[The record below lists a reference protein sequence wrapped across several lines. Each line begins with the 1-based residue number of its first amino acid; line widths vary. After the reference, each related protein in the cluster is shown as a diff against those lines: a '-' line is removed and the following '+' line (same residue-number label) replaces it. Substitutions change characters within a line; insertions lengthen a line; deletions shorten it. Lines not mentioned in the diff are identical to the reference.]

1 MKLKIIL
8 IILVLIMSIECVKI
22 TDFCHN
28 QNKQECSG
36 KYKLSCAD
44 ILCARNET
52 NCQEFTL
59 FSNLYII
66 CTKIQINK
74 KFYTNQKKRFETF
87 MAQIKDCSSS
97 FKLRY

>member
-44 ILCARNET
+44 ILCASSLIVFKHLPVIKFHILIKPSSERLII
-52 NCQEFTL
+52 L
-59 FSNLYII
+59 FSGA
-66 CTKIQINK
+66 
-74 KFYTNQKKRFETF
+74 TF
-87 MAQIKDCSSS
+87 V
-97 FKLRY
+97 KLTSAV